1 MTTYQSEGPKFSWG
15 KVLGFLILIALIIIV
30 IIARSNAVEEG
41 ERRNRAM
48 TRAIITNE
56 TATRSAIQTEVATR
70 VVPVMVI
77 DGRVSDPPSRAAT
90 PTPTVSPDDCTHF
103 EGLDSSV
110 EDAIARGYEINL
122 AIIEESASPEEFA
135 RKRLDGLL
143 EIAQTWRD
151 IAANASAVPARL
163 LGLIANLWEQ
173 GTAIAVDDAAAQ
185 VRNLRSIA
193 DAYSNLADRFDECES
208 TRDFADDLREEVD
221 GIRWLADE
229 AS

>member
-1 MTTYQSEGPKFSWG
+1 MTTYQSEGPKFPWG
-15 KVLGFLILIALIIIV
+15 KVLGFLIPIVLIIIV

-41 ERRNRAM
+41 ERRNRAIS
-48 TRAIITNE
+48 RAIMSNE
-56 TATRSAIQTEVATR
+56 TATQSAIQTEVATR
-70 VVPVMVI
+70 VVPVMVV
-77 DGRVSDPPSRAAT
+77 DGRVSAPPSRAAT
-90 PTPTVSPDDCTHF
+90 PTPTVSPDDCAHF

-110 EDAIARGYEINL
+110 EDAIARGYEINF

-135 RKRLDGLL
+135 RNRSDALV
-143 EIAQTWRD
+143 EIAQIWRD
-151 IAANASAVPARL
+151 IAADSSAVPARL

-173 GTAIAVDDAAAQ
+173 GTATAVDDAEAQ

-193 DAYSNLADRFDECES
+193 DAYSNLADRFEECES
-208 TRDFADDLREEVD
+208 TRDFADDLRDEVE